1 MRKFV
6 SKLGPFNYT
15 IHNLIAHPVME
26 VLHLIGLGKWGDKIH
41 DATLP
46 LQREED
52 NSDVYDA

>member
-15 IHNLIAHPVME
+15 IHNLVAHPLME
-26 VLHLIGLGKWGDKIH
+26 ILYLIGLGKWGDKIH

-46 LQREED
+46 IQHGED
-52 NSDVYDA
+52 NSDVS